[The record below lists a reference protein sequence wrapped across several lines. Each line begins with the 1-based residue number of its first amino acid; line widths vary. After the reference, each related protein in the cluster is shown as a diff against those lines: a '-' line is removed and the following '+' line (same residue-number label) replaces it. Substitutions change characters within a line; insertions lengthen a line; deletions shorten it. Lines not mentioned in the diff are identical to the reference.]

1 MHGLIEKYLKEYLE
15 TNEGKTLSEPEADA
29 FFETEMEVDTNVDA
43 ETEADASFEQE
54 MEANA
59 SFATDMEVDAS
70 VDDSETEVNASMEPE
85 TEADASSDKVEK
97 SVATETE
104 VTTDQESKG
113 FDEKS
118 DENSVKEKAGEFKC
132 EYCSSEFTHEDQL
145 KKHLGKEHFGITP
158 LECDSCNANFF
169 DKNVLKHHMT
179 NVHGISS
186 VHEKRNLYNCDICNL
201 GFNQVEEMRT
211 HVSSVHERKKY
222 TLQCS
227 LCDKI
232 FTDQKTLK
240 THCIA
245 VHGEEK
251 PFKCTVCTK
260 KFSFEKNLKLHI
272 VHHDRNKQQKCDKC
286 NETLPNLEKLREHM
300 VKVHF
305 FDCNQCKFMQIFP
318 SKEALKT
325 HIENVHEG
333 KNHPFQCGRCERSFE
348 LQTDLNKH
356 ILEFHKGTLNLGNGI
371 QLSSL
376 KEKNNEIQKQSNE
389 KAKIF
394 PCTTCDSEFSSKD
407 TLEDHFNSNHKV
419 REKCPLCNKSFA
431 TSSKLKDHLEETHDQ
446 FKTGLYLC
454 KECPEKFKHQ
464 KDFERHKMEVHDGTK
479 SNKENTEPRKSWS
492 RKLKKENKRFECQ
505 VCQKSFAHKPSLLR
519 HIKTVHE
526 GKNPNFCELCNK
538 DFGYK
543 TDLDTHNKLYHKD
556 SHKRTKTEVETE
568 TEVDASKETEM
579 KADASDKPETDVR
592 NVSPPTDQK
601 KNHIPLEFTFD
612 DL

>member
-1 MHGLIEKYLKEYLE
+1 MHGLIERYLKEYLA

-29 FFETEMEVDTNVDA
+29 FFETEMEVDANVDA
-43 ETEADASFEQE
+43 GTEADASFEEE
-54 MEANA
+54 METNA
-59 SFATDMEVDAS
+59 SFATDMEIDAT
-70 VDDSETEVNASMEPE
+70 VDDPETEVDASMEPE
-85 TEADASSDKVEK
+85 MEVDAFSDKEESEVDDRVLTEREVRYIAARNKVSKIDKPEVDK
-97 SVATETE
+97 SDETETE
-104 VTTDQESKG
+104 VHQKSKG
-113 FDEKS
+113 FDEKLDDS
-118 DENSVKEKAGEFKC
+118 VNSVQTEEKAGEFKC
-132 EYCSSEFTHEDQL
+132 EYCSSEFALEDQL
-145 KKHLGKEHFGITP
+145 KKHLGKEHFGIAP
-158 LECDSCNANFF
+158 FECDSCNATFF
-169 DKNVLKHHMT
+169 GKNVLKHHKT
-179 NVHGISS
+179 NFHGISS
-186 VHEKRNLYNCDICNL
+186 VHEKRTLYNCDICNL

-222 TLQCS
+222 SNQCS

-272 VHHDRNKQQKCDKC
+272 AHHDRNKQQKCDKC

-318 SKEALKT
+318 TKEALKT

-333 KNHPFQCGRCERSFE
+333 KHHPFQCGRCQKSFE

-376 KEKNNEIQKQSNE
+376 KGKNTEFQKQSNE
-389 KAKIF
+389 K
-394 PCTTCDSEFSSKD
+394 
-407 TLEDHFNSNHKV
+407 
-419 REKCPLCNKSFA
+419 
-431 TSSKLKDHLEETHDQ
+431 
-446 FKTGLYLC
+446 
-454 KECPEKFKHQ
+454 
-464 KDFERHKMEVHDGTK
+464 K
-479 SNKENTEPRKSWS
+479 SNKEIMDPGKKSWS
-492 RKLKKENKRFECQ
+492 RKLKNGNKRFECQ
-505 VCQKSFAHKPSLLR
+505 ICQKDFAHKPSLLR

-526 GKNPNFCELCNK
+526 WKNPNFCELCNK
-538 DFGYK
+538 DFGW
-543 TDLDTHNKLYHKD
+543 DLDTHKKLYHKD
-556 SHKRTKTEVETE
+556 QEKTTETEVERE
-568 TEVDASKETEM
+568 TEVDASV
-579 KADASDKPETDVR
+579 KPETDVG